1 MNKLRS
7 LLPTLA
13 LLLPALA
20 LLVLLIGAA
29 PGLASTPAGQATCA
43 QTYTVVRGDTLSTI
57 ARRFGTTV
65 AELVRLNNIANRN
78 LIRVNQ
84 VLCVAA
90 SPPPTPLPT
99 PPAPAGAVAVEATF
113 AITVTVDAVKMW
125 QLEPRAGTRVSFPL
139 TSGRAGVETIGASAD
154 ILQAAAAN
162 RPVVLW
168 VNKAPGETGYTLV
181 SVGAD
186 EPLVPLRLKR
196 AGHAGPLV
204 PPGQRVCRTDAS
216 FVDDVLGAPGTA
228 LESLN
233 LWLEA
238 PNGLRYPLTIDCI
251 AHEASPADAAQFY
264 ANPVL
269 ALIADGQGAYV
280 ARVILSNSVTGP
292 PGLNNE
298 QFCKDNAGNDNWPYP
313 WLLAMAGCP

>member
-7 LLPTLA
+7 
-13 LLLPALA
+13 LLPALA

-29 PGLASTPAGQATCA
+29 PGAASTQAGQATCA
-43 QTYTVVRGDTLSTI
+43 QTYSVVRGDTLSTI

-84 VLCVAA
+84 VLCLAA
-90 SPPPTPLPT
+90 GPPPTPT
-99 PPAPAGAVAVEATF
+99 PPVRTGAVAVEATF
-113 AITVTVDAVKMW
+113 AAITGDAVNTW

-186 EPLVPLRLKR
+186 EPLVPLRLNR
-196 AGHAGPLV
+196 AGQAGPLV
-204 PPGQRVCRTDAS
+204 PAGQRVCRADAG
-216 FVDDVLGAPGTA
+216 FVADVLGAPGTA

-280 ARVILSNSVTGP
+280 VRVILSSSLTGP

-298 QFCKDNAGNDNWPYP
+298 QFCMDTAGNDNWPYP
-313 WLLAMAGCP
+313 WLRAMAGCP